1 MIKKN
6 VTYYEYKLLKAIYRN
21 VKVMNADDN
30 SATVVIGR

>member
-21 VKVMNADDN
+21 VKVMNAYGN
-30 SATVVIGR
+30 SAAVVMGR